1 MIERLSYVPDQAQEK
16 KLVYNPSFDERDY
29 KNFGL
34 LSSDEQNRL
43 KAYTKRQFE
52 TYLGER
58 VGVILSITRFEIADG
73 KMIPQGVNEPMEDII
88 ERGVNYRRS
97 LKNPNVIDFEREAA
111 ELEGAKKTQARLTD
125 KDTKVGA
132 KNVSISPKGGEGSD
146 YTNDFF
152 DVYTLK
158 EDQSGRYVEMS
169 RYLSSLTTDQ
179 YQKKLEPF
187 KVFDKT
193 PTAVDFLREPIE
205 MDGFETPDDI
215 QKYLNQ
221 GIKALE
227 AEKLE
232 QIKQIVA
239 PFTASYINSLIDNP
253 YDFFTHRLNYNG
265 VLNQTDIV
273 LAAVVNND
281 RALTMALYHAAA
293 FSSPEAIEARMQIL
307 GKQKVRVAGGPCPGI
322 SGGVNLG
329 GIAKEVKDPYSV
341 IQYGSKEDKY
351 GSLEFPCPH
360 KGCEKINTRQP
371 NQLISNCQHCGKN
384 VRC

>member
-1 MIERLSYVPDQAQEK
+1 MIERLSYVPDQIEER

-34 LSSDEQNRL
+34 LSPEEQNRL

-58 VGVILSITRFEIADG
+58 VGVILSITHFEIADG

-88 ERGVNYRRS
+88 QRGVRFRRN
-97 LKNPNVIDFEREAA
+97 LENPNVVDFEREAA
-111 ELEGAKKTQARLTD
+111 ELTGARKTQARLTN
-125 KDTKVGA
+125 KDTKVGTM
-132 KNVSISPKGGEGSD
+132 NISISPKGEEGSD
-146 YTNDFF
+146 YTNNFF

-158 EDQSGRYVEMS
+158 EDEGRRYIEMR
-169 RYLSSLTTDQ
+169 RYLSTLTVDQ
-179 YQKKLEPF
+179 YQEKLKPF
-187 KVFDKT
+187 KIFNKT
-193 PTAVDFLREPIE
+193 PTAADFLKDPIE
-205 MDGFETPDDI
+205 MDAFESPDDI
-215 QKYLNQ
+215 QKYLNK

-232 QIKQIVA
+232 QIKQMTA
-239 PFTASYINSLIDNP
+239 PFVASYINSLIDNP
-253 YDFFTHRLNYNG
+253 YDFFAHRLNYNG
-265 VLNQTDIV
+265 VLNQTDIA

-281 RALTMALYHAAA
+281 RPLIRNLQNAA
-293 FSSPEAIEARMQIL
+293 FFSSQEMIRARMQVL
-307 GKQKVRVAGGPCPGI
+307 GRQAVRVAAGPCPGI
-322 SGGVNLG
+322 SGGFNLG
-329 GIAKEVKDPYSV
+329 AVPQEVKNPYSV
-341 IQYGSKEDKY
+341 SQFGSKEDKY

-371 NQLISNCQHCGKN
+371 NQLISNCQHCGKS